1 MRIHSAIA
9 GSAVWLLAC
18 SLPLVVH
25 AEAAVATSA
34 NPTLE
39 EIVVTAEHRDSSLQ
53 KVALPVT
60 VISGETIARSG
71 STDIGQILQSVPSLV
86 MQNVSGA
93 NSTQSVQGSGA
104 PPNITIRGL
113 GTDGP
118 NRAGAVAV
126 YQDGVLLQGG
136 GGNSYDM
143 NRVEVLRGPQGTLY
157 GRGATGGAVNFITN
171 EPTNELQATSRIQ
184 FGSYNLVGIQ
194 GMLNVPLA
202 DAWSTRIAF
211 NRVKHN
217 GYFSNG
223 QSDED
228 STSVRLK
235 LRFNPSDAFSLTL
248 TGVDYKSDS
257 ASPGVVDAT
266 VVTAPTSRATTLAG
280 GRNSPNSYRKVAAD
294 IEWDMGFAN
303 LTYIAGYQT
312 SHSYYSSS
320 CLCFSGMNSPTTFAP
335 GTYVVVDSPYNKTTT
350 QELRIASKADSALT
364 WVAGAYYYHN
374 KLQQQFRLSFLPPAL
389 GAVDTPFTNNLQ
401 HYSPSSTGL
410 FGELTY
416 AINATTR
423 LTAGVR
429 ETRDHIVQDACSNC
443 APTTPPAAVDAKNN
457 RFDWKARVEHDLT
470 ADKLLYGTVSTGYR
484 PSAVIQGSLTDIES
498 VRAYEIGSKN
508 KFGDKVT
515 LNGAVFLYDYN
526 QFQNVTALVI
536 NAAVVPAVFP
546 IDARLYGAELEA
558 VAQLSFNDKLT
569 FTPAILS
576 AKYTQ
581 SCVTCVF
588 GMGPPAVAAA
598 LSPILTKDKDLPRA
612 PKFSLSA
619 SYEHTFVLGSG
630 ARLSWN
636 IDGHYQT
643 KILTDYDTANY
654 PVAKAAYVQG
664 AYTVYNSSVTYAPQ
678 SGKYSVSVYGRNLS
692 DEIYKTALGNSNP
705 AGAPPSYAFFLGDPQ
720 TYGLMFSLKL

>member
-1 MRIHSAIA
+1 MRIHAICA
-9 GSAVWLLAC
+9 GSAALLLAFA
-18 SLPLVVH
+18 LPIVVN
-25 AEAAVATSA
+25 AEAAAASDNA
-34 NPTLE
+34 NLE
-39 EIVVTAEHRDSSLQ
+39 EVVVTAEHRDSSLQ

-60 VISGETIARSG
+60 VISGEAIARSG

-157 GRGATGGAVNFITN
+157 GRGATAGAVNFITN
-171 EPTNELQATSRIQ
+171 DPTNELQAAGRIQ
-184 FGSYNLVGIQ
+184 FGSYNLVGVQ
-194 GMLNVPLA
+194 GMLNVPLS
-202 DAWSTRIAF
+202 DSWSTRLAF
-211 NRVKHN
+211 NRVKHR

-235 LRFNPSDAFSLTL
+235 LRFSPSDAFSFTL

-257 ASPGVVDAT
+257 TSPGPVDT
-266 VVTAPTSRATTLAG
+266 TANSAPSSRATTLAG
-280 GRNSPNSYRKVAAD
+280 SRNSPNSYRKVSAD

-303 LTYIAGYQT
+303 LSYIAGYQT
-312 SHSYYSSS
+312 SNSYYTSA
-320 CLCFSGMNSPTTFAP
+320 CACFFGMAGQ

-350 QELRIASKADSALT
+350 QELRLASKGDSALS
-364 WVAGAYYYHN
+364 WVAGFYHYHN
-374 KLQQQFRLSFLPPAL
+374 KLQQQFRLSTAQPAL
-389 GAVDTPFTNNLQ
+389 GAADSPFTTNLQ
-401 HYSPSSTGL
+401 HYSPMSQGL

-416 AINATTR
+416 AVTDATR

-429 ETRDHIVQDACSNC
+429 ETRDHINQDAFSVGG
-443 APTTPPAAVDAKNN
+443 PPGPVLYVDARQN
-457 RFDWKARVEHDLT
+457 RFDWKARVEHDLA
-470 ADKLLYGTVSTGYR
+470 ADNLLYGTISTGYR
-484 PSAVIQGSLTDIES
+484 PGAVVQGTLTDIES

-508 KFGDKVT
+508 KFGNRMT
-515 LNGAVFLYDYN
+515 LNGAVFMYDYSD
-526 QFQNVTALVI
+526 FQNVTALVV
-536 NAAVVPAVFP
+536 NSVVTPSVFP
-546 IDARLYGAELEA
+546 IDGRFYGAELEA
-558 VAQLSFNDKLT
+558 VVQLSFNDKLT
-569 FTPAILS
+569 FSPAFLS
-576 AKYTQ
+576 AKYTE
-581 SCVTCVF
+581 SCTSCVF

-598 LSPILTKDKDLPRA
+598 AFPILTKDKDIPRA
-612 PKFSLSA
+612 PRFSLSA
-619 SYEHTFVLGSG
+619 SYEHTFNLASG

-636 IDGHYQT
+636 IDAHQQT
-643 KILTDYDTANY
+643 KILTDFDISNY
-654 PVAKAAYVQG
+654 PNQNPAFVQG
-664 AYTVYNSSVTYAPQ
+664 DYVLYNSSLTYAPQ
-678 SGKYSVSVYGRNLS
+678 SGKYSISVYGRNLS

-705 AGAPPSYAFFLGDPQ
+705 AGTPPSYAFFLNDPQ